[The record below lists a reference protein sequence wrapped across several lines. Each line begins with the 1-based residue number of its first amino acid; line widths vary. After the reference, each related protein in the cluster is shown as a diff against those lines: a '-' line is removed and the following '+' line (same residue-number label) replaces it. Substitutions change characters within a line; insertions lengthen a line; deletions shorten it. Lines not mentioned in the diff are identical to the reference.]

1 MIDLPLLQSVKL
13 GGGAFRYTRS
23 FAISNLTSIVSI
35 EFGAWCFGG
44 YNSGGA
50 SSLSLIGIIERMG

>member
-23 FAISNLTSIVSI
+23 FTMSNLLALQSI
-35 EFGAWCFGG
+35 EFGQGCFGG
-44 YNSGGA
+44 DDNNRGA
-50 SSLSLIGIIERMG
+50 SSFSLTGIIE